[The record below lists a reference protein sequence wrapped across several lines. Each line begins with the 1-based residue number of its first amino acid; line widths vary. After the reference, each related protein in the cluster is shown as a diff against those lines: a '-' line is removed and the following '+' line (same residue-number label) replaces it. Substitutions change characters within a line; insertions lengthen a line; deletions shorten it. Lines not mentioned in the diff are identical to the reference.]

1 MVCQLNI
8 VNKKKYSLTPKLKNK
23 LKKITQ
29 LVEENTNLNKE
40 KKWFLN
46 LILIDEAESQRLNKQ
61 YRQKNYPAD
70 VLTFPFAYLYHEELD
85 NCDNLGDI
93 FLCYPI
99 VKKQVQEFQT
109 SFEEEI
115 CLIFTHGMLHLLG
128 YDHQNESEKKLMF
141 TLQEKIFSKI

>member
-29 LVEENTNLNKE
+29 LVEENTHLDKE
-40 KKWFLN
+40 KNWFLN
-46 LILIDEAESQRLNKQ
+46 LILIDEAESQKLNKQ

-70 VLTFPFAYLYHEELD
+70 VLTFPFAYLYQEKLE
-85 NCDNLGDI
+85 NCDDLGDI
-93 FLCYPI
+93 FLSYPI
-99 VKKQVQEFQT
+99 LKKQIQEFQ
-109 SFEEEI
+109 SPLEEEI

-128 YDHQNESEKKLMF
+128 YDHQKENEKKIMF